1 MIPEMDNRLF
11 EWGDY
16 MRERRDFGLGYPR
29 RSIIHK
35 AMHEGP
41 GASQTKAPQIEPM
54 PSQIAEIEESLTG
67 VSESLRKAI
76 ELRYICQ
83 DIDKVAAQKLRVS
96 VAHYR
101 HRINHVHYYIA
112 GVLGVPAN

>member
-1 MIPEMDNRLF
+1 MIAEMDNRLF

-16 MRERRDFGLGYPR
+16 MRERRDFGLGFPR
-29 RSIIHK
+29 RCVIHR

-41 GASQTKAPQIEPM
+41 GAGQSSGARVEPI
-54 PSQIAEIEESLTG
+54 PSHVAQIEESLIG
-67 VSESLRKAI
+67 VSTELRAAV

-83 DIDKVAAQKLRVS
+83 DIDRVAAQKLRVS

-112 GVLGVPAN
+112 GVLGVPAR